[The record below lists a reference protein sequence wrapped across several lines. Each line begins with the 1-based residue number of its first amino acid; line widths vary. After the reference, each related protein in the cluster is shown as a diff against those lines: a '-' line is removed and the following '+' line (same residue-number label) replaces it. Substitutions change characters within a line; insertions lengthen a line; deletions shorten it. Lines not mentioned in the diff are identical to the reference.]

1 MVNAVKLREV
11 SSSSSCR
18 LSGCQGLQII
28 NAMMFIIIITMHTAQ
43 MIKYIKGNLDVTC
56 WDIGQFVFSRGV
68 SFLLIISLHS
78 TWSPIWMVLR
88 KVSKGI
94 KLYWTFYFILRL
106 YLTVKRHNK
115 AQMSMCPL
123 HIFNVSLE
131 GSFLVQIITKRIF
144 IHQCNTKHSDTSNT
158 IIITNIILLH
168 QKNGNCLKF
177 NFRFIAKIAQS
188 QSLLNYGNDPM
199 SVKKLYFAVF
209 GHSSSVKGRE
219 REDN

>member
-1 MVNAVKLREV
+1 MVNAVKLGEV

-18 LSGCQGLQII
+18 LSGCQDLQINHQCDDHHHHAHCTDDQI
-28 NAMMFIIIITMHTAQ
+28 
-43 MIKYIKGNLDVTC
+43 YKGQSVCHVLGHRPIRFQSRRLLPPHHLSSFN
-56 WDIGQFVFSRGV
+56 QFGW
-68 SFLLIISLHS
+68 I
-78 TWSPIWMVLR
+78 LR

-106 YLTVKRHNK
+106 YLTVKRHHK

-131 GSFLVQIITKRIF
+131 WSFLVQIITKRIF

-177 NFRFIAKIAQS
+177 NFRFTAKIVQS

-199 SVKKLYFAVF
+199 SVKKLYFAVL